1 MGRSRGG
8 LTTKIHAAVN
18 EYGLPLRFLITEGQA
33 HDAPAC
39 QVLLQGLQ
47 PSQVVLADRA
57 YDADWIRDMIYE
69 QGAIACIP
77 PKSNRKRYIEFDK
90 TLYKQRNM
98 VERFFGRIKK
108 SFRSIATRYDK
119 YSTNY
124 LALIKIASLRLWCQ
138 FYEPAT

>member
-18 EYGLPLRFLITEGQA
+18 EHGLPLRFLITEGQA

-47 PSQVVLADRA
+47 PSQVVLADKA

-77 PKSNRKRYIEFDK
+77 PKSNRKRYFEFDK
-90 TLYKQRNM
+90 ILYKQRNI

-119 YSTNY
+119 YSSNY
-124 LALIKIASLRLWCQ
+124 LALIKIASVRLWCQ
-138 FYEPAT
+138 FYESAT